1 MSQEVLLHVEAN
13 VATLTLNQPERL
25 NTISI
30 PFITTLQQK
39 LDEIKANKAIQ
50 IVVLRAEGRH
60 FSAGGD
66 LHMISSLKTHEDYA
80 HMMGLLKTFMLDY
93 HDLDAITL
101 CQLNGT
107 ASGLGA
113 SFVLMN
119 DLIVAEPESR
129 LVFNFAGMALN
140 ADGGLNF
147 FLKERFGSVTAK
159 KLLMSNAIFAAEALL
174 NKGVVEMVN
183 KDLAATMAS
192 LVTQLQSTPL
202 QAHRHTKRIQHA
214 LCRAELEATLDLETE
229 YQWQSINTEDHKEGI
244 RAFFAK
250 EAPSFTG
257 Q

>member
-1 MSQEVLLHVEAN
+1 MNQEVLLHVEGN
-13 VATLTLNQPERL
+13 LATLTLNQPERL

-39 LDEIKANKAIQ
+39 LDDIKANKAIQ

-66 LHMISSLKTHEDYA
+66 LHMIASLNTHADYA

-119 DLIVAEPESR
+119 DLIVADPDAR

-140 ADGGLNF
+140 ADGGLNY
-147 FLKERFGSVTAK
+147 FLKERFGTVMAK
-159 KLLMSNAIFAAEALL
+159 KLLMSNAIMAAEALL
-174 NKGVVEMVN
+174 NKGVVELVN
-183 KDLAATMAS
+183 KDLAAGTAA
-192 LVTQLQSTPL
+192 VVAQLQHTPL

-214 LCRAELEATLDLETE
+214 LCRAELAATLDLETE
-229 YQWQSINTEDHKEGI
+229 YQWQSINTADHKEGL

-250 EAPSFTG
+250 EAPVFHG
-257 Q
+257 H